1 MANREKYLKMK
12 LQDFTL
18 EEIFEQLDLDPEETL
33 LRLHYQ
39 GYIDLDYLM
48 DDEFFEAEELGNE
61 EDS

>member
-18 EEIFEQLDLDPEETL
+18 EEIFEQFDLDPEETL

-39 GYIDLDYLM
+39 GYVDLDYFM
-48 DDEFFEAEELGNE
+48 NDEFFEDDETEET
-61 EDS
+61 D